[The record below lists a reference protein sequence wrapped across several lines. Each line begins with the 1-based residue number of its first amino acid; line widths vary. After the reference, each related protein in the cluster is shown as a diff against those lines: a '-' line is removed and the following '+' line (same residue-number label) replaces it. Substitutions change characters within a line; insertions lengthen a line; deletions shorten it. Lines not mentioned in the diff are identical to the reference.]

1 MEINDIDLNNPKQ
14 KIWFI
19 SDLHFS
25 HKAVM
30 NFHPKFRNFKS
41 IEQMN
46 ASLIDM
52 WNSCVGNEDLVFN
65 LGDFCFGDEEQII
78 KIAKRLNGKHILI
91 YGNHD
96 NKIKRS
102 NLDCFFAK
110 FDYLNLNISR
120 NGEKYNFALF
130 HYPIF
135 EWDKMHY
142 GSFHLYGH
150 VHNADLTSYISERSL
165 NVCYDNLGRMISLQE
180 VISMLKNKPI
190 KPCVHNGFLQME
202 E

>member
-1 MEINDIDLNNPKQ
+1 MLWRLKNFSDSNEIARYKNMWAYEKNRTFGLSME
-14 KIWFI
+14 
-19 SDLHFS
+19 
-25 HKAVM
+25 A
-30 NFHPKFRNFKS
+30 
-41 IEQMN
+41 
-46 ASLIDM
+46 A
-52 WNSCVGNEDLVFN
+52 
-65 LGDFCFGDEEQII
+65 
-78 KIAKRLNGKHILI
+78 
-91 YGNHD
+91 
-96 NKIKRS
+96 
-102 NLDCFFAK
+102 
-110 FDYLNLNISR
+110 LNIA
-120 NGEKYNFALF
+120 GEKRRIKMLKKFYNFTFEFALF

-150 VHNADLTSYISERSL
+150 VHNADLTSYIGERSL